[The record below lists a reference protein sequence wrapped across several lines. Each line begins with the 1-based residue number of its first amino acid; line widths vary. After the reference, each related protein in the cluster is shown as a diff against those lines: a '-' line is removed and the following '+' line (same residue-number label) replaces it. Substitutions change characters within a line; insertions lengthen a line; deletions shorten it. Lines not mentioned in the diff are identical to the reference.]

1 MAMRYPLHP
10 ETIETI
16 SQAQV
21 PVQLPYHR
29 QLEISLEV
37 AEQAM
42 ELAHAADLGD
52 MWYRAWKRVEEVRG
66 LIKRYG

>member
-1 MAMRYPLHP
+1 MRYPLKST
-10 ETIETI
+10 TIETI

-21 PVQLPYHR
+21 PVDLPRKR
-29 QLEISLEV
+29 QLQIALEV

-52 MWYRAWKRVEEVRG
+52 LWVKAWKRTEEVRAEMAQS
-66 LIKRYG
+66 

>member
-1 MAMRYPLHP
+1 MRYPLKST
-10 ETIETI
+10 TIETI

-21 PVQLPYHR
+21 PVELPYKR
-29 QLEISLEV
+29 QLQIALEV

-52 MWYRAWKRVEEVRG
+52 LWVRAWKRTEEVRAEMAR
-66 LIKRYG
+66 L